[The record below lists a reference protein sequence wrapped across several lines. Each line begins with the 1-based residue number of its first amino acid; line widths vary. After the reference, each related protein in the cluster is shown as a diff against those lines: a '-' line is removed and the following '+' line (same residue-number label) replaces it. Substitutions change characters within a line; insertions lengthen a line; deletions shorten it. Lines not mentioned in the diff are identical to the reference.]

1 MNTRSATNPL
11 PHRARLWRPVCVSLL
26 ALAALLGHRPALAQS
41 THAQIVMLEGRG
53 DRRDTPEAQWVP
65 AAVNQTA
72 GPGAFVRTLANS
84 QMGLL
89 MADRTQIRLNQNSQ
103 LQIKTS
109 ADAAATAVRLN
120 SGRAWSQARPQTA
133 STDSAAP
140 RPKLTMETASA
151 TMSIRGTDWE
161 VEILPNGQT
170 QLVVLSGTVDMA
182 NEQGAISVGKG
193 EAAVAEIGKAP
204 TKLLLVRPQSRV
216 QWVSSWKPDPQ
227 RWLGSDAAHL
237 AAPVRS
243 MQAGDYAQAIHTLTP
258 LSNQDPAAAVMLAD
272 LLLHQGEV
280 QRAIDGLSR
289 HADSGKGDPRATAL
303 LAAALARNDHAD
315 AAQTL
320 VSSALAHFPRHEG
333 LLLAQG
339 ELAIV
344 QGQARQARQV
354 FSEVVAAHP
363 KQAQAWF
370 GLGLIESERENTR
383 AARDLLGQA
392 LSHDPTLSKA
402 SAELAATE
410 TLAGNTA
417 AANQLLDELLAR
429 EPANYVALTA
439 RGISQLRT
447 GHPRD
452 SLDNF
457 MKAGLIEPR
466 YARAWVYSGIAFYQL
481 GERQRAIEAFE
492 RASQLDP
499 RDPAPHLIE
508 SVVHAD
514 ALQLGEAVQSAR
526 HAQTKL
532 PYLKS
537 LNQLASDQKG
547 SANLGTSLANFG
559 MEEWAAYYAGQA
571 YSPYW
576 GGSHLFL
583 ADRQTGEF
591 NKNSEL
597 FKGFLTEPTAF
608 GASNRQSTLVS
619 TPGHY
624 ARLDAFAE
632 RDDWRQGGL
641 IGTVNGLSTQPVPLA
656 YFASLDLAT
665 ADSLQDGSQA
675 RGRNLILGLG
685 SKPRHDMGLFGFATD
700 ADIRGTVRTP
710 SLPNDPIRLTDKR
723 LDLGWNFKFAPD
735 NQVWLKGGS
744 GRQNASLSGELVSPE
759 TVNMLRLLHQSPSI
773 LATGLLDS
781 LESVIKTRDVQFRH
795 AFTTDATLWT
805 WGLERSGHDRL
816 GSLIEVFPGLSGN
829 RVIPVIFGVAQE
841 STAKATDVYA
851 SVKHQQAGA
860 WDLQLDLASQRG
872 KTTIVDQR
880 VSGFV
885 FDSSGNLVDQ
895 RGFENTTVFDYA
907 ELNPRLGLQWQL
919 APLQSLR
926 LVAQKWRR
934 PGSAG
939 SLSPIDTV
947 GITLNDRLVSAGGL
961 YRRLRLQFDGEL
973 GSNSFVQAF
982 ADQERVDNPRSPFPS
997 PVAGFELSQLEN
1009 LRNRTEVFTARS
1021 DLEETPNFARGQVD
1035 SLGVTL
1041 NHLIGRNQTVAARYL
1056 GRHGRQQGNN
1066 EGLKIPYMPRHY
1078 AQFTSQWALTG
1089 GWLLGTSATFRSA
1102 RFRDDANQEP
1112 IAAGWAFGL
1121 TGYWESARKH
1131 HSLQAILDNLLVHKQ
1146 AGNLP
1151 DPHLVLRYSY
1161 RF

>member
-1 MNTRSATNPL
+1 MNIRPAALLS
-11 PHRARLWRPVCVSLL
+11 PHGARLWRPVLASLL
-26 ALAALLGHRPALAQS
+26 ALAALAGHLPVLAQA

-120 SGRAWSQARPQTA
+120 TGRAWSQARPQTA
-133 STDSAAP
+133 STDGAAP

-170 QLVVLSGTVDMA
+170 QLVVLSGTVEMA
-182 NEQGAISVGKG
+182 NELGAISVGKG
-193 EAAVAEIGKAP
+193 EAAVAEVGKAP

-216 QWVSSWKPDPQ
+216 QWVSSWRPDPQ
-227 RWLGSDAAHL
+227 RWLGTDVAHL
-237 AAPVRS
+237 AAPMRS
-243 MQAGDYAQAIHTLTP
+243 MQAGNYAQALNTLTP
-258 LSNQDPAAAVMLAD
+258 LSGQDPAAAILLAD

-280 QRAIDGLSR
+280 QRAIDTLSR
-289 HADSGKGDPRATAL
+289 HADAGKGDPRATAL
-303 LAAALARNDHAD
+303 LAAALARNDQVD
-315 AAQTL
+315 SAQAL
-320 VSSALAHFPRHEG
+320 ISSALTHFPQHAG

-339 ELAIV
+339 ELAIL
-344 QGQARQARQV
+344 QGQARQARQAL
-354 FSEVVAAHP
+354 SMVVAAQP
-363 KQAQAWF
+363 QQAQAWF

-383 AARDLLGQA
+383 AARQLLGQA

-410 TLAGNTA
+410 TLAGNTVA
-417 AANQLLDELLAR
+417 ARQLLADLLAR

-439 RGISQLRT
+439 LGINQLQT
-447 GHPRD
+447 GQAREA
-452 SLDNF
+452 LNNF

-492 RASQLDP
+492 RAAQLDP

-508 SVVHAD
+508 SVVHED

-526 HAQTKL
+526 RAQTNL

-559 MEEWAAYYAGQA
+559 MEEWAGYYAGQA

-619 TPGHY
+619 APGHY
-624 ARLDAFAE
+624 GRVDAFVE
-632 RDDWRQGGL
+632 HDDWRQTGL
-641 IGTVNGLSTQPVPLA
+641 FGTVNGLSTQPVPLA
-656 YFASLDLAT
+656 YFASLDLAA
-665 ADSLQDGSQA
+665 ADSLQDGSKA
-675 RGRNLILGLG
+675 HGRNLIIGLG
-685 SKPRHDMGLFGFATD
+685 SKPRYDMGLFGFATD

-723 LDLGWNFKFAPD
+723 VDLGWNFKFAPD
-735 NQVWLKGGS
+735 NQVWLKAGH

-759 TVNMLRLLHQSPSI
+759 TVNKLRLLHQSPSI
-773 LATGLLDS
+773 LATGFLDS
-781 LESVIKTRDVQFRH
+781 LESTIKTRDVQFRH
-795 AFTTDATLWT
+795 AFTSDATLWT
-805 WGLERSGHDRL
+805 WGLERSGLDRS
-816 GSLIEVFPGLSGN
+816 GSLVEVFPGLSGN
-829 RVIPVIFGVAQE
+829 RVIPVVFAVVQE
-841 STAKATDVYA
+841 STAKATDAYVSA
-851 SVKHQQAGA
+851 KVQRPGGL
-860 WDLQLDLASQRG
+860 DLQVDLASQRG
-872 KTTIVDQR
+872 KTTIVDQG
-880 VSGFV
+880 VSGFA
-885 FDSSGNLVDQ
+885 FDSSGLVDQ
-895 RGFENTTVFDYA
+895 RGFENTTAFDYS

-926 LVAQKWRR
+926 LVAQRWRR

-947 GITLNDRLVSAGGL
+947 GITVNDRLVSAGGL
-961 YRRLRLQFDGEL
+961 YRRARLQFDGEL

-982 ADQERVDNPRSPFPS
+982 ADHERVDNPRSPFPS

-1021 DLEETPNFARGQVD
+1021 DLEETPDFAQGRVD
-1035 SLGVTL
+1035 SVGVTL
-1041 NHLIGRNQTVAARYL
+1041 NHLIGRSQTVAVRYL
-1056 GRHGRQQGNN
+1056 ARHARQQGSQ

-1078 AQFTSQWALTG
+1078 AQFTSQWALSG

-1102 RFRDDANQEP
+1102 RFRDDTNQQL
-1112 IAAGWAFGL
+1112 IAAGWAFGM
-1121 TGYWESARKH
+1121 TGYWESTNKRS
-1131 HSLQAILDNLLVHKQ
+1131 SLQAILDNLLVRKQ
-1146 AGNLP
+1146 AGNQP

>member
-1 MNTRSATNPL
+1 MNTRRRSPSSHAVYVGKPVFAT
-11 PHRARLWRPVCVSLL
+11 LL
-26 ALAALLGHRPALAQS
+26 ALAAVFGHAPARSQATQ
-41 THAQIVMLEGRG
+41 AQIVMLEGRG
-53 DRRDTPEAQWVP
+53 DRRDTPEAAWVP

-120 SGRAWSQARPQTA
+120 TGRAWSQARPQTA

-140 RPKLTMETASA
+140 KPKLTMETASA

-170 QLVVLSGTVDMA
+170 QLVVLSGTVEMA
-182 NEQGAISVGKG
+182 NELGAISVSKG
-193 EAAVAEIGKAP
+193 EAAVAEVGKAP

-227 RWLGSDAAHL
+227 RWLGSDAAHW
-237 AAPVRS
+237 AAPMRS
-243 MQAGDYAQAIHTLTP
+243 IQAGDYTDAVNTLTP
-258 LSNQDPAAAVMLAD
+258 LSNRDPAAAVLLAD

-280 QRAIDGLSR
+280 QRAIDTLSH
-289 HADSGKGDPRATAL
+289 HADAGKGDPRATAL
-303 LAAALARNDHAD
+303 LAAALARNDQAD

-320 VSSALAHFPRHEG
+320 VSSALTHFPQHEG

-339 ELAIV
+339 ELAIL
-344 QGQARQARQV
+344 QGQASQARQA
-354 FSEVVAAHP
+354 FSTVVAAHP

-383 AARDLLGQA
+383 AARQLLGQA

-447 GHPRD
+447 GQTREA
-452 SLDNF
+452 LNNF

-492 RASQLDP
+492 RAAQLDP

-508 SVVHAD
+508 SVVHDD

-526 HAQTKL
+526 RAQSNM

-559 MEEWAAYYAGQA
+559 MEEWAGYYAGLA

-619 TPGHY
+619 APGHY
-624 ARLDAFAE
+624 GRVDAFVE
-632 RDDWRQGGL
+632 RDDWQLYGFTGTLNGL
-641 IGTVNGLSTQPVPLA
+641 ISNPFPVAYHLAADLGTSDSREDASAGRIKN
-656 YFASLDLAT
+656 FA
-665 ADSLQDGSQA
+665 
-675 RGRNLILGLG
+675 LGLG
-685 SKPRHDMGLFGFATD
+685 ARPRYDIGLFGFATN
-700 ADIRGTVRTP
+700 AKLNLTLNTP
-710 SLPNDPIRLTDKR
+710 SLQNVSTQFTDRR
-723 LDLGWNFKFAPD
+723 LDGGVNFRFAPD
-735 NQVWLKGGS
+735 NQIWLKGGL
-744 GRQNASLSGELVSPE
+744 GRQTILMSGDIESQDLADKLNVVLKTTNIGPKGQLDGLAVE
-759 TVNMLRLLHQSPSI
+759 TKKQDI
-773 LATGLLDS
+773 
-781 LESVIKTRDVQFRH
+781 EFRH
-795 AFTTDATLWT
+795 AFSAGNTLWT
-805 WGLERSGHDRL
+805 WGLERAKNEQT
-816 GSLIEVFPGLSGN
+816 I
-829 RVIPVIFGVAQE
+829 GVANTFTSGATQIAIVGAQNVAVQTTDHYL
-841 STAKATDVYA
+841 SAKYQSPSRLET
-851 SVKHQQAGA
+851 
-860 WDLQLDLASQRG
+860 QLDLFYQRRSVR
-872 KTTIVDQR
+872 TTDFSLLALMTEPVDVVRQQDD
-880 VSGFV
+880 V
-885 FDSSGNLVDQ
+885 
-895 RGFENTTVFDYA
+895 NTIRYA
-907 ELNPRLGLQWQL
+907 EVNPRLGLRWQL

-926 LVAQKWRR
+926 LVNQKWRR
-934 PGSAG
+934 PGSSG
-939 SLSPIDTV
+939 SLSPIETV
-947 GITLNDRLVSAGGL
+947 GIAINDRLVLAAGL
-961 YRRLRLQFDGEL
+961 YQRTRLQFDGEV
-973 GSNSFVQAF
+973 GRRSFIQVF
-982 ADQERVDNPRSPFPS
+982 ADHERVDNSRGTSPSLLEDFD
-997 PVAGFELSQLEN
+997 LSQLEHM
-1009 LRNRTEVFTARS
+1009 RNRTEMFMASS
-1021 DLEETPNFARGQVD
+1021 DLEQTPSFERGTMD
-1035 SLGVTL
+1035 SFGLAL
-1041 NHLIGRNQTVAARYL
+1041 NHLVGRSQTIAVRYL
-1056 GRHGRQQGNN
+1056 GRNGRQQGSK
-1066 EGLKIPYMPRHY
+1066 EGLRIPYIPRHY
-1078 AQFTSQWALTG
+1078 AQLTSQWALTG
-1089 GWLLGTSATFRSA
+1089 GWLLGTSATFRSE
-1102 RFRDDANQEP
+1102 RFRDASNEER
-1112 IAAGWAFGL
+1112 IGAGWAFGL
-1121 TGYWESARKH
+1121 SAYWESASKH
-1131 HSLQAILDNLLVHKQ
+1131 HSLQAILDNLLVRKQ
-1146 AGNLP
+1146 AGIQP

>member
-1 MNTRSATNPL
+1 MNTRPRRSPYSHAL
-11 PHRARLWRPVCVSLL
+11 YGCGPVLAILL
-26 ALAALLGHRPALAQS
+26 TLASLLGHAPALAQA
-41 THAQIVMLEGRG
+41 TRAQIVMLEGRG
-53 DRRDTPEAQWVP
+53 DRRDTPEAAWVP

-103 LQIKTS
+103 LQIKS
-109 ADAAATAVRLN
+109 SLDAAATAVRLN

-133 STDSAAP
+133 STDGAAP
-140 RPKLTMETASA
+140 KPKLTMETASA

-182 NEQGAISVGKG
+182 NELGAISVGKG
-193 EAAVAEIGKAP
+193 EAAVAEVGKAP

-227 RWLGSDAAHL
+227 RWLGSDATHL

-243 MQAGDYAQAIHTLTP
+243 MQAGDYAQAIHTLSP
-258 LSNQDPAAAVMLAD
+258 LSNQDPAAAVLLGD
-272 LLLHQGEV
+272 LLLHQGDV
-280 QRAIDGLSR
+280 QRAIDALSR
-289 HADSGKGDPRATAL
+289 HADGGKGDPRPTAL
-303 LAAALARNDHAD
+303 LAAALARNDQAD

-320 VSSALAHFPRHEG
+320 ISTALTHFPQHEG
-333 LLLAQG
+333 LLLARG

-344 QGQARQARQV
+344 QGQASQARQA
-354 FSEVVAAHP
+354 FSKAVAAQP

-383 AARDLLGQA
+383 AARALLGQA

-417 AANQLLDELLAR
+417 AANQLLNELLTR

-439 RGISQLRT
+439 LGISQLQT
-447 GHPRD
+447 GQAREALN
-452 SLDNF
+452 SF
-457 MKAGLIEPR
+457 MRAGLIEPR

-492 RASQLDP
+492 RAAQLDP

-508 SVVHAD
+508 SVVHED

-526 HAQTKL
+526 RAQTNM

-559 MEEWAAYYAGQA
+559 MEEWAAYYAGLA

-608 GASNRQSTLVS
+608 GASNRHSTLVS

-624 ARLDAFAE
+624 GRVDAYLE
-632 RDDWRQGGL
+632 RDDWRQTGL
-641 IGTVNGLSTQPVPLA
+641 IGAFNGLTTSPTPLA
-656 YFASLDLAT
+656 YFASLDLAG

-675 RGRNLILGLG
+675 QGRNLIIGLG
-685 SKPRHDMGLFGFATD
+685 SKPRYDMGLFGFATD

-710 SLPNDPIRLTDKR
+710 NLPNDPIRLTDQR
-723 LDLGWNFKFAPD
+723 IDLGMNFKFAPD
-735 NQVWLKGGS
+735 NQVWLKAGS
-744 GRQNASLSGELVSPE
+744 GRQHALMSGDLVSE
-759 TVNMLRLLHQSPSI
+759 GTAAELRTLYQSPSI
-773 LATGLLDS
+773 LATGLLES
-781 LESVIKTRDVQFRH
+781 LNSAIKTQDIQFRH

-805 WGLERSGHDRL
+805 WGLEHSRLDRSG
-816 GSLIEVFPGLSGN
+816 SLVEAFPALSGN
-829 RVIPVIFGVAQE
+829 QVIPVVFAAAQE
-841 STAKATDVYA
+841 STARTTDAYVSAKY
-851 SVKHQQAGA
+851 QRAGA
-860 WDLQLDLASQRG
+860 FDVQVDLASQHS
-872 KTTIVDQR
+872 KTTIIDQR
-880 VSGFV
+880 VSGFA
-885 FDSSGNLVDQ
+885 FDSSGLVDQ
-895 RGFENTTVFDYA
+895 KFYDAATVFNYT
-907 ELNPRLGLQWQL
+907 ELNPRFGLQWQL
-919 APLQSLR
+919 APLQSVR
-926 LVAQKWRR
+926 LVSQRWRR

-947 GITLNDRLVSAGGL
+947 GIPLNDRLVSAGGL
-961 YRRLRLQFDGEL
+961 YQRTRVQFDGEL
-973 GSNSFVQAF
+973 GSNSFIQVYV
-982 ADQERVDNPRSPFPS
+982 DQERVDNPRSALPS

-1021 DLEETPNFARGQVD
+1021 DLEETPDFARGRVD
-1035 SLGVTL
+1035 SVGVTL
-1041 NHLIGRNQTVAARYL
+1041 NHLMGRSQTVAVRYL
-1056 GRHGRQQGNN
+1056 GRNAGQQGSNQ
-1066 EGLKIPYMPRHY
+1066 GLKIPYIPRHY
-1078 AQFTSQWALTG
+1078 AQLTSQWALTG

-1121 TGYWESARKH
+1121 TSYWQDSSKH
-1131 HSLQAILDNLLVHKQ
+1131 HSLQTILDNLLTRKL
-1146 AGNLP
+1146 AGVQP
-1151 DPHLVLRYSY
+1151 DPHLVVRYSY